1 MSHAARAIQAARTGL
16 FVNIILVIVKLLVEM
31 HDGHVTVDSVLNQ
44 GTTVSVFLP
53 VHQNATAR

>member
-1 MSHAARAIQAARTGL
+1 
-16 FVNIILVIVKLLVEM
+16 M

-53 VHQNATAR
+53 AHETAAAP